1 MFSQRSGVQSETD
14 GSVRDRRFSQR
25 MFSQSREFSQRSTV
39 QSENVQS
46 EVGSSVRDRRSSQRM
61 FSQGSGVQSECS
73 VRGREFSQR
82 PTVQSENVQS
92 EVGSSVRGRE
102 FSQNVQSEVGSSV
115 RDRRFSQSWGPAH
128 GGTPP
133 PSRPRDLPAFFL
145 PWSPRGVQ
153 RREACVTSPCG
164 KRSQY
169 RACPVTPALFMGHA
183 QDTPRSGKQRQ
194 VSVGASS
201 GPGIGNPGYI
211 LRRSREPRYPGC
223 RKTKQRRQTAHA
235 QHCGRRRRRSR
246 EPGYPGS
253 RKPKKGRR
261 TVRAAHR
268 GEDVERSEAERPEDG
283 EIGDDATESDSD
295 AGKRDPVNR
304 GPLTYRGNTTEGQEG
319 PRKQELRHVP

>member
-1 MFSQRSGVQSETD
+1 MFSHRSGVQSETDGSVRGREFSQRSGVQSECSVR
-14 GSVRDRRFSQR
+14 GREFSQNVQSGVGSSVRDRRFSQR

-133 PSRPRDLPAFFL
+133 PSHTRDLPAFFL
-145 PWSPRGVQ
+145 PWSPPGVQ

-169 RACPVTPALFMGHA
+169 RACPVTPPLFMGHA

-201 GPGIGNPGYI
+201 G
-211 LRRSREPRYPGC
+211 
-223 RKTKQRRQTAHA
+223 
-235 QHCGRRRRRSR
+235 
-246 EPGYPGS
+246 
-253 RKPKKGRR
+253 
-261 TVRAAHR
+261 VRVMLALLVL
-268 GEDVERSEAERPEDG
+268 G
-283 EIGDDATESDSD
+283 
-295 AGKRDPVNR
+295 
-304 GPLTYRGNTTEGQEG
+304 
-319 PRKQELRHVP
+319 